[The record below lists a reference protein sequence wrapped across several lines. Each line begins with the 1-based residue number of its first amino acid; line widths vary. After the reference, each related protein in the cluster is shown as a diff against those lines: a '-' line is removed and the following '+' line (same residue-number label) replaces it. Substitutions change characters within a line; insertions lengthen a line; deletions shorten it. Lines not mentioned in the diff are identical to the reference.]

1 MVTAADS
8 PELINKLFNGDFD
21 LVLLCDSL
29 RGQEQRRTIG
39 LIKLYTP
46 STPVIMVSSFE
57 GRQYPFA
64 DLTVP
69 NNPSAI
75 VAAVEMA
82 ARTPI
87 TDRAR
92 ATSAA

>member
-1 MVTAADS
+1 MVTAADC
-8 PELINKLFNGDFD
+8 PELINKLFKSDFD

-29 RGQEQRRTIG
+29 REEEQRRAIG

-46 STPVIMVSSFE
+46 SIPVILISSFE
-57 GRQYPFA
+57 GRQYPYA

-75 VAAVEMA
+75 VAAVDMA
-82 ARTPI
+82 ASMPLRGRT
-87 TDRAR
+87 RAN
-92 ATSAA
+92 SAA